1 MATELLSLR
10 AQLAE
15 LRGQNVTNAIRAF
28 VTDEDIKALNRFAE
42 CCDDPESGG
51 HDLEQEQVMRLE
63 KIGAL
68 QRHGRISYITDFGD
82 LVISLNARPVL
93 PAASQPA
100 RDVWKWCCEYQ
111 YNKDWPA
118 LDYEIFDHQHEAEEK
133 ARDTE
138 GNVFPIYKSTQETQV
153 DFLPKNLDRA
163 LTIMGIAI
171 PESKEEFNFQ
181 SERWIQRLINA
192 VLRMGKQSQPYTVPD
207 EMTYADAV
215 NFIQI
220 NGMCNETRE
229 GIAMRV
235 HNHCRAAMLQSGNSP
250 VWSGVDKVNSP
261 VIPDGSVPEG
271 YALVPGTI
279 YLDESDIESIC
290 SQCGDGG
297 GNYGD
302 FTRGILWVG
311 DIQDD
316 EGNITHG
323 LHISSDDYPE
333 EGGITL
339 AKFSAAPQHKAG

>member
-1 MATELLSLR
+1 MKTLTNEIVSEERLCELFASFADDKHIQEQFGDGDYANESGDIMSIIAELKSSR

-15 LRGQNVTNAIRAF
+15 LRGQDPADFRWRHRADEHSGASAWTYLPCDRADDFIKRIADKDNAVEYGYFFSRPVPPATDQPII
-28 VTDEDIKALNRFAE
+28 VTDDMAMAFHRATTDGDVGSDDVSDIKIGLKAALCN
-42 CCDDPESGG
+42 
-51 HDLEQEQVMRLE
+51 
-63 KIGAL
+63 
-68 QRHGRISYITDFGD
+68 IST
-82 LVISLNARPVL
+82 A
-93 PAASQPA
+93 
-100 RDVWKWCCEYQ
+100 
-111 YNKDWPA
+111 
-118 LDYEIFDHQHEAEEK
+118 
-133 ARDTE
+133 
-138 GNVFPIYKSTQETQV
+138 
-153 DFLPKNLDRA
+153 
-163 LTIMGIAI
+163 
-171 PESKEEFNFQ
+171 
-181 SERWIQRLINA
+181 
-192 VLRMGKQSQPYTVPD
+192 QPYTLPD
-207 EMTYADAV
+207 EWTYNDAV
-215 NFIQI
+215 QFVLI
-220 NGMCNETRE
+220 NGMSNETRA
-229 GIAMRV
+229 GIAMHV
-235 HNHCRAAMLQSGNSP
+235 FNHCRAAMLQSGNSP

>member
-1 MATELLSLR
+1 MKRGRRIIMSDKSYSELKFLNETAVKVIGEFADELGCKPDNEVILQSIEDLKNKV
-10 AQLAE
+10 AE
-15 LRGQNVTNAIRAF
+15 LER
-28 VTDEDIKALNRFAE
+28 
-42 CCDDPESGG
+42 
-51 HDLEQEQVMRLE
+51 
-63 KIGAL
+63 
-68 QRHGRISYITDFGD
+68 QRD
-82 LVISLNARPVL
+82 A
-93 PAASQPA
+93 
-100 RDVWKWCCEYQ
+100 WKWCCEYQ

-118 LDYEIFDHQHEAEEK
+118 LDYDIFDHQHEAEEK

-171 PESKEEFNFQ
+171 QESKEEFNFQ

-250 VWSGVDKVNSP
+250 VSP
-261 VIPDGSVPEG
+261 ESSATPIRYMNRFTGNCVTLEQQPDADTDTDVYIP
-271 YALVPGTI
+271 LVP
-279 YLDESDIESIC
+279 
-290 SQCGDGG
+290 QH
-297 GNYGD
+297 
-302 FTRGILWVG
+302 RG
-311 DIQDD
+311 
-316 EGNITHG
+316 E
-323 LHISSDDYPE
+323 
-333 EGGITL
+333 
-339 AKFSAAPQHKAG
+339 